1 MTTEAISHS
10 GSNFQ
15 PTNIDRANGPRLT
28 FPPFPQ
34 PPQGVHIVPFVE
46 FNERG
51 ISTNPGPDEVEV
63 DTIGIP
69 TVVMRVAHSTDVRKT
84 NTKRKRQSE
93 NKARDKPKPR
103 QPQWW
108 EVWEGTEAI
117 KFTKSIDP

>member
-1 MTTEAISHS
+1 
-10 GSNFQ
+10 
-15 PTNIDRANGPRLT
+15 
-28 FPPFPQ
+28 
-34 PPQGVHIVPFVE
+34 VE